1 MHSLEIKIEHWLKER
16 TVYAI
21 AIIISLLLHLLM
33 LLYINRADI
42 FSFHF
47 SEDNEPVN
55 DEVTILFPENK
66 PEKPPMNIVENIN
79 FNEILPENADLLS
92 DKNSRAMN
100 EQLLADQRNQPMSEG
115 NIPFANMARPNQNQS
130 SLAQARPKTF
140 SREAL
145 VGTTGD
151 FSQKQD
157 IAEANRH
164 QEQVAASNQDMT
176 NQMWHQAEFSADQ
189 LGDMTLSTYAWEWA
203 PYINSF
209 KRKLYT
215 VWFAPAAYNQ
225 LGLIYGYTIIRFT
238 ISRDGKLLNHEV
250 LEHVG
255 HESLQASSENAIK
268 STFPFKPLPGNFPE
282 ETLTITA
289 KMIYPNLREWRR

>member
-1 MHSLEIKIEHWLKER
+1 MYSLEIKIEHWLKER
-16 TVYAI
+16 TVYTI

-33 LLYINRADI
+33 LLYINRVDI
-42 FSFHF
+42 LSFNF
-47 SEDNEPVN
+47 NNEKETAN

-66 PEKPPMNIVENIN
+66 PENPPMNIVENIN
-79 FNEILPENADLLS
+79 FNEAVPENADLLS
-92 DKNSRAMN
+92 DKNSKAMN

-115 NIPFANMARPNQNQS
+115 NIPFANLARPDQNLS
-130 SLAQARPKTF
+130 PLAQARPKTF
-140 SREAL
+140 SRDAL

-151 FSQKQD
+151 WSRQQDMAESNKQ
-157 IAEANRH
+157 
-164 QEQVAASNQDMT
+164 QESVAASDQNMT
-176 NQMWHQAEFSADQ
+176 NQMWQQAEFSADQ

-225 LGLIYGYTIIRFT
+225 LGLIYGHTLIRFT
-238 ISRDGKLLNHEV
+238 ISRDGNLLNYEV

-255 HESLQASSENAIK
+255 HESLQTSSENAIK
-268 STFPFKPLPGNFPE
+268 STFPFKPLPANFPE